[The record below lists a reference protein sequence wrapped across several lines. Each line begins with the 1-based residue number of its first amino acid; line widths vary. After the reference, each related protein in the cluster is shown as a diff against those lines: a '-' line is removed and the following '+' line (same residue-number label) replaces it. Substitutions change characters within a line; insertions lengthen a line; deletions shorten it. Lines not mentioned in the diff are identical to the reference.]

1 MPKRKRKQKEYWDKN
16 RQSRPQEN
24 KPAEYPQGT
33 QPERLTQ
40 QQPVAQQGLRLP
52 SPAGQGQKYLVEAN
66 DGTLVR
72 VSEENLN
79 EWSEAQ
85 KNAASG
91 QLNKGEER
99 VLARVLEMIYGK
111 EEE

>member
-1 MPKRKRKQKEYWDKN
+1 MPKRKRKQKEYWDK
-16 RQSRPQEN
+16 RRRSRPQE
-24 KPAEYPQGT
+24 KTPAE
-33 QPERLTQ
+33 PERLTQ

-52 SPAGQGQKYLVEAN
+52 SPSGQKLLVEAE
-66 DGTLVR
+66 DGMLIP

-91 QLNKGEER
+91 QLNKGEEQ
-99 VLARVLEMIYGK
+99 VLDRVLELLYGK
-111 EEE
+111 EEK

>member
-1 MPKRKRKQKEYWDKN
+1 MPKRKRKQKEYWDK
-16 RQSRPQEN
+16 RRRSRPQE
-24 KPAEYPQGT
+24 KTPAEPQ
-33 QPERLTQ
+33 RLTQ

-52 SPAGQGQKYLVEAN
+52 SPSGQKLLVEAE
-66 DGTLVR
+66 DGMLIP

-91 QLNKGEER
+91 QLNKGEEQ
-99 VLARVLEMIYGK
+99 VLGRVLELLYGK
-111 EEE
+111 EEK

>member
-1 MPKRKRKQKEYWDKN
+1 MPKRKRKQKEDWDK
-16 RQSRPQEN
+16 RRRSRPQEK
-24 KPAEYPQGT
+24 KPAE
-33 QPERLTQ
+33 PERLTQ

>member
-1 MPKRKRKQKEYWDKN
+1 MPKRKRKQKEYWDK
-16 RQSRPQEN
+16 RRRSRPQE
-24 KPAEYPQGT
+24 KTTGE
-33 QPERLTQ
+33 PERLTQ

-52 SPAGQGQKYLVEAN
+52 SPSGQKLLVEAE
-66 DGTLVR
+66 DGMLIP

-91 QLNKGEER
+91 QLNKGEEQ
-99 VLARVLEMIYGK
+99 VLGRVLELLYGK
-111 EEE
+111 EGK

>member
-1 MPKRKRKQKEYWDKN
+1 MSKTKRRQKEYWDKKK
-16 RQSRPQEN
+16 RSRPQEK
-24 KPAEYPQGT
+24 KPDEPQ
-33 QPERLTQ
+33 RLTQ
-40 QQPVAQQGLRLP
+40 QQAVPQQGLRLP
-52 SPAGQGQKYLVEAN
+52 SPATQGQKLLVEAN

-91 QLNKGEER
+91 QLNKGEEQ
-99 VLARVLEMIYGK
+99 VLDRVLELLYGK
-111 EEE
+111 EEK

>member
-1 MPKRKRKQKEYWDKN
+1 MPKRKRKQKEYWDK
-16 RQSRPQEN
+16 RRRSRPQE
-24 KPAEYPQGT
+24 KTPAEPQ
-33 QPERLTQ
+33 RLTQ

-52 SPAGQGQKYLVEAN
+52 SPSGQKLLVEAE
-66 DGTLVR
+66 DGMLIP

-91 QLNKGEER
+91 QLNKGEEQ
-99 VLARVLEMIYGK
+99 VLDRVLELLYGK
-111 EEE
+111 EEK

>member
-1 MPKRKRKQKEYWDKN
+1 MSKAKRKQKEYWDK
-16 RQSRPQEN
+16 RSHSRPQEK
-24 KPAEYPQGT
+24 KPAEPDS
-33 QPERLTQ
+33 LTQ
-40 QQPVAQQGLRLP
+40 QQPIPQQGLRLP

>member
-1 MPKRKRKQKEYWDKN
+1 MPKRKRKQKEYWDK
-16 RQSRPQEN
+16 RRRSRPQEN
-24 KPAEYPQGT
+24 KPAE
-33 QPERLTQ
+33 PERLTQ

-52 SPAGQGQKYLVEAN
+52 SPSGQKLLVEAE
-66 DGTLVR
+66 DGMLIP

-91 QLNKGEER
+91 QLNKGEEQ
-99 VLARVLEMIYGK
+99 VLDRALELLYGK
-111 EEE
+111 EEK

>member
-1 MPKRKRKQKEYWDKN
+1 MPKRKRKQKEYWDK
-16 RQSRPQEN
+16 RKRSRPQEN
-24 KPAEYPQGT
+24 RPRE
-33 QPERLTQ
+33 PEKLTQ

-52 SPAGQGQKYLVEAN
+52 SPSGQKLLMEAE
-66 DGTLVR
+66 DGMLTP

-99 VLARVLEMIYGK
+99 LLDKVLELLYGK
-111 EEE
+111 EEK

>member
-1 MPKRKRKQKEYWDKN
+1 MPKRKRKQKEHWDKH
-16 RQSRPQEN
+16 RQSRPQE
-24 KPAEYPQGT
+24 KTPAE
-33 QPERLTQ
+33 PERLTQ

>member
-1 MPKRKRKQKEYWDKN
+1 MPKRKRKQKEYWDK
-16 RQSRPQEN
+16 RRRSRPQE
-24 KPAEYPQGT
+24 KTPAEYPQGT

-52 SPAGQGQKYLVEAN
+52 SPSGQKLLVEAE
-66 DGTLVR
+66 DGMLIP

-91 QLNKGEER
+91 QLNKGEEQ
-99 VLARVLEMIYGK
+99 VLDRALELLYGK
-111 EEE
+111 EEK